1 MLLRGGEGTVL
12 FGTGFSTITVAG
24 KEYQSFPDMR
34 LPYSEK
40 DRLV

>member
-1 MLLRGGEGTVL
+1 MLLRGSEGTLL
-12 FGTGFSTITVAG
+12 FGTGFSTIVAAG
-24 KEYQSFPDMR
+24 KQYQSFPDMR